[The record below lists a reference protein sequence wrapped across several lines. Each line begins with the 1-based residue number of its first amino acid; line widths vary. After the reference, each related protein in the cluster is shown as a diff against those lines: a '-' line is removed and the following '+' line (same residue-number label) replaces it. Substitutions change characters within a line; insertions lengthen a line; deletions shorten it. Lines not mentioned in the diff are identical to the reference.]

1 MIEKGG
7 TAIDLRSDEYFMRQ
21 ALAEAER
28 AFATDEVPIGAVVV
42 SREQIIGRGYNQVE
56 ALQDVTAH
64 AEMLAL
70 TAAQNSLGAKVLPEC
85 TLYVTVEPCVMC
97 GGALRW
103 SRVKR
108 VVWGA
113 SEPKSGFTAVS
124 RAILHP
130 KTEVTEGVLAEEC
143 ATLMKQFFRKKRG

>member
-1 MIEKGG
+1 M
-7 TAIDLRSDEYFMRQ
+7 
-21 ALAEAER
+21 
-28 AFATDEVPIGAVVV
+28 
-42 SREQIIGRGYNQVE
+42 
-56 ALQDVTAH
+56 
-64 AEMLAL
+64 
-70 TAAQNSLGAKVLPEC
+70 LPEC

-97 GGALRW
+97 GVPLGGAE
-103 SRVKR
+103 KR

-143 ATLMKQFFRKKRG
+143 ATLMKPSS